1 MKKMWRSYRSETY
14 FYFGLA
20 SSQSDRR
27 SSLINGSV
35 HVSLCKLNVVK
46 KANRENILKS
56 SIPQLSSV
64 IVNVVLLKSTYQKQ
78 NFYFTS

>member
-14 FYFGLA
+14 VYFGLA

-35 HVSLCKLNVVK
+35 HVSLCKLNV
-46 KANRENILKS
+46 A
-56 SIPQLSSV
+56 
-64 IVNVVLLKSTYQKQ
+64 
-78 NFYFTS
+78 